1 MLRSHFMGDL
11 GLVLPI
17 GYKVYYKMAHISLQN
32 VFVDFPIYDATTG
45 RSLKKQ
51 LMQAA
56 TGGLMGSNERG
67 CIVVRALKDI
77 SLDLKEGNRLGLV
90 GHNGAGKS
98 TLLRVI
104 AGIYEPTQGIVNI
117 EGKVTSLIDLSLGM
131 DASATGIENIF
142 LRGALLGFNRR
153 WLTTKIKDIVDF
165 AGIGNFIKMPL
176 RTYSTGMQM
185 RLAFSIA
192 TLQQPEILLMD
203 EWLTVGDADF
213 QEKAQIR
220 LNEIVRNTSILVI
233 ATHSPNLVQKT
244 CNKTIKLVRGELAEQ
259 LD

>member
-1 MLRSHFMGDL
+1 
-11 GLVLPI
+11 
-17 GYKVYYKMAHISLQN
+17 MAYILLKN
-32 VFVDFPIYDATTG
+32 VCVDFPVYDATTG

-67 CIVVRALKDI
+67 CMVVRALKNL
-77 SLDLKEGNRLGLV
+77 SLELKEGDRLGVV

-104 AGIYEPTQGIVNI
+104 SKIYEPTAGAVTID
-117 EGKVTSLIDLSLGM
+117 GKVTSLIDLSLGM
-131 DASATGIENIF
+131 DGSATGIENIF

-153 WLTTKIKDIVDF
+153 WLSTKVKDIVDF
-165 AGIGNFIKMPL
+165 AGLGNFIKMPL

-192 TLQQPEILLMD
+192 TLQQPEILVMD
-203 EWLTVGDADF
+203 EWLTVGDAEF
-213 QEKAQIR
+213 QEKAQQR
-220 LNEIVRNTSILVI
+220 LKHIVKKTSILII
-233 ATHSPNLVQKT
+233 ATHSPELVQRT
-244 CNKTIKLVRGELAEQ
+244 CNRMIRLERGSLVPS
-259 LD
+259 